1 MADSDSAILYAMQIK
16 QAVVRVTNVIWI
28 FLLFGNLFWHLSM
41 FQMNSTIKAT

>member
-28 FLLFGNLFWHLSM
+28 LFIIRKLVLALINVSNEL
-41 FQMNSTIKAT
+41 ND